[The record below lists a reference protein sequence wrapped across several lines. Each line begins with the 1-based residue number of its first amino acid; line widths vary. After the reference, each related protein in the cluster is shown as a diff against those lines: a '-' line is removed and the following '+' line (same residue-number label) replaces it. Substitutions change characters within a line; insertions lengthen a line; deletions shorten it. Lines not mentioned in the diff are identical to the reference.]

1 LVDYLDIVK
10 FPIDLGTVSKKLENK
25 NYKWIEEFL
34 NDI

>member
-1 LVDYLDIVK
+1 M
-10 FPIDLGTVSKKLENK
+10 DLGTVSKKLENK